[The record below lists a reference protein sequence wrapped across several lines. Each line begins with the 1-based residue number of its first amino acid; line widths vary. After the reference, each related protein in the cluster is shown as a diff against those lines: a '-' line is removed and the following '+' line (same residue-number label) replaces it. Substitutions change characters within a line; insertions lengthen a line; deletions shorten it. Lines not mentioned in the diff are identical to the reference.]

1 MLSMTRLKLLGIWG
15 DCSRDTRMTRLLSSA
30 RWHLGAALA
39 LVAFSGGPSSPE
51 AQQAARAQISIGTGF
66 FVAADGAILTSSHVV
81 NNCISIMVGQ
91 PGQPMEAAQ
100 VVGRDPINDLALL
113 RSSLK
118 PQALPALRTGVRLG
132 ETIAVYGFPLLSVLP
147 TSGNFTT
154 GNITATAGLLDDS
167 RMLQISAPIQPGNSG
182 GPLVD
187 AYGNVVGI
195 VRAQLKPGLAQNV
208 NFAIRASVGIMF
220 LERYSVSTPTA
231 DTKSSEALSPVD
243 LAERAQQIAVVVM
256 CNRNEDQSRQS
267 ASTAT
272 GSAPRVPPASQK
284 AKPSPSGQQIKAGS
298 NKEEL
303 CYHNGIGQAHTIVP
317 CSSPLASMKRAN

>member
-1 MLSMTRLKLLGIWG
+1 M
-15 DCSRDTRMTRLLSSA
+15 RLLFSA

-39 LVAFSGGPSSPE
+39 LVAFSGGPSSLE
-51 AQQAARAQISIGTGF
+51 AQQVARAQISIGTGF
-66 FVAADGAILTSSHVV
+66 FVAADGAILTSSHVL
-81 NNCISIMVGQ
+81 NRCTSITVGQ

-118 PQALPALRTGVRLG
+118 PQSAPALRTGVRLG

-182 GPLVD
+182 GPVVD
-187 AYGNVVGI
+187 AHGNVVGI

-208 NFAIRASVGIMF
+208 NFAIRASVAIMF
-220 LERYSVSTPTA
+220 LERYSVSTTTTA
-231 DTKSSEALSPVD
+231 VTKTAEPFSPVD
-243 LAERAQQIAVVVM
+243 LAEWAQKIAVVLM
-256 CNRNEDQSRQS
+256 CNRHEDQSKQS
-267 ASTAT
+267 ALPAT
-272 GSAPRVPPASQK
+272 GSRLRVPNSK
-284 AKPSPSGQQIKAGS
+284 NAKPLPSGQQIKAGS

-303 CYHNGIGQAHTIVP
+303 CWHGGVGQAHVVVP
-317 CSSPLASMKRAN
+317 CKSPLASMRRAN